1 MPWPR
6 NSLKLINWRNHRNG
20 LICFPNEKS
29 LPSVWYL
36 CLENHYFIYFTF
48 CFLLTLS
55 RYLYS
60 RGQRAWMPPIPKPR
74 GIFIKYRLPGPN
86 PQQPS
91 QLPFF
96 SGLWPGEG
104 SDCSGCPF
112 LADALPTSSPLPSP
126 LSPQVLT
133 NNKGH
138 YCRILNSSQSFS
150 KLLCKA
156 TSPSPARAYKS
167 HCGAFKV
174 HVFVPLNGSNQGCA
188 AILKYKRLLPTLPAT
203 HLLPTFSR
211 RCFPII
217 TYLHA
222 SSLLGICFLEDI
234 NTETF
239 IVIISSDRIWSNVF
253 ATFEE
258 SSARVKKIRKLLHGR
273 SGFESGFVTGFASIA
288 GGRCVGG
295 GGRGV
300 GKEWIW
306 ERAN

>member
-1 MPWPR
+1 MPNVTGRSQTWE
-6 NSLKLINWRNHRNG
+6 LKCPMDCPDPALDCRSRLAG
-20 LICFPNEKS
+20 GEQTVPDF
-29 LPSVWYL
+29 
-36 CLENHYFIYFTF
+36 FTF
-48 CFLLTLS
+48 LH
-55 RYLYS
+55 
-60 RGQRAWMPPIPKPR
+60 APIPSTCPFA
-74 GIFIKYRLPGPN
+74 ISHLTLPGPN

-188 AILKYKRLLPTLPAT
+188 AILKYKRLLPTLPADHREQIPRVRRPPHPQPTLDPNT
-203 HLLPTFSR
+203 HWLSDLYSLNPDANPLNWPFRPHLP
-211 RCFPII
+211 PQ
-217 TYLHA
+217 
-222 SSLLGICFLEDI
+222 
-234 NTETF
+234 
-239 IVIISSDRIWSNVF
+239 
-253 ATFEE
+253 
-258 SSARVKKIRKLLHGR
+258 
-273 SGFESGFVTGFASIA
+273 
-288 GGRCVGG
+288 
-295 GGRGV
+295 
-300 GKEWIW
+300 
-306 ERAN
+306 